1 MSAGI
6 YQVTLCAQVTATGQ
20 SVYKSGIQSLG
31 FHVAGLGKSHR
42 RIHCTET
49 EFTGIDIDCG
59 EGGIHVDGRW

>member
-1 MSAGI
+1 MSAI
-6 YQVTLCAQVTATGQ
+6 LHQVTLCAQMTAAGH

-49 EFTGIDIDCG
+49 ELTGIDIDCC
-59 EGGIHVDGRW
+59 EWWIHVD